1 MSSSYPPTPSFG
13 GRYSPSQQWPPCPT
27 STTPGDAPDAYHPQ
41 NPIPPP
47 PPTYA
52 TTNPSFKPSTQ
63 IPGLSGNNNASI
75 PLTPSFHFMPPFQQ
89 SLQPDPYAPAFAA
102 PMGFPQQPTTSH
114 PQQNGLAE
122 NVSPIRTGATR
133 KEYGKTAAL
142 DPMDS
147 PQYVNLGGKEEG
159 GLSNGDTE
167 EEESS
172 GPDGYQNHQPKEDIP
187 EQPYLSSQ
195 QPNENHKGHS
205 DVGTHGRLPFS
216 HQSLS
221 RQQSPEGPQ
230 NSMKARR
237 HQFPQTN
244 NITSGSS
251 REDMTATDL
260 AADIFAGGSVQDKLA
275 SRDPR
280 SLPMAKAGGSCESL
294 PVSSIQS
301 VASHDKMDITT
312 NGSGTYP
319 FYGKSPAQLRV
330 QAQGALLGL
339 APHNIKFD
347 ELVNEGI
354 DPVILKRLYDEIGLK
369 VISTRDKQQA
379 DTSQSKEMMTTSVAR
394 SQVPL
399 KSEAESVTTPVS
411 HAAPGAVAKSPVCE
425 SVRDKPQL
433 SNPQM
438 TQGTSIALAAESSKP
453 MERKDI
459 IARMLASKA
468 GKPASTTDSTKSE
481 AAKKL
486 MPLENPPLAHPNDT
500 SAPAKVGAPP
510 SPKHIA
516 NETRAKE
523 KNKAQTELA
532 RQRMQQLKQQGLG
545 RNQTQSAIEAP
556 VVDQQLPL
564 SSSLVRS
571 SQNSTP
577 PSQPSKPPLSLNH
590 PLPSRPPVP
599 NPSSTARIPGL
610 FMTSSEPLRV
620 QGLSISNKNSVP
632 STEPPSTK
640 IRAPRKRPRASDF
653 TDEPDLAPQKTQEKR
668 VASTQHKVII
678 DISEDEFM
686 YGSDDEASEPK
697 RRAPE
702 PPVVRS
708 GRNSISS
715 QLLSRDI
722 PPLSDFPSRN
732 HSRRSTPPAFTAQ
745 LRNRGKDPD
754 DLNAELKAMR
764 QRIAEYEKRK
774 KEKQSASQVGSPAVL
789 APSATTSAGGN
800 GSIAPQSQWKPTME
814 AELPMLP
821 SSQPKSSPAH
831 STCTEKILN
840 SGIETSLNSDGAL
853 RSQSV
858 LSQNSIEP
866 MQSES
871 IRKKIMRKK
880 EIEAGLPELEAELQK
895 SEARL
900 RQFREEEQR
909 LLAQIEK
916 GKEGKRLLVE
926 ELEALGFKT
935 AGQSIEELQVTKNL
949 LENAVEA
956 LPQSTPQETPADS
969 ILNAQESTHREIA
982 RDSGSAPSLQPSTKE
997 QTVSQC
1003 FETVP
1008 KTSQEAIDMRM
1019 SPPKETDVR
1028 PTADM
1033 AEDGTTCSSS
1043 AMDESM
1049 GSTQD
1054 MLEVEKTQEEPQ
1066 ALEEKG
1072 QSRSGANAH
1081 SSFTDLDVRL
1091 CESSMSPRP
1100 LHIGLEYGQSG
1111 HSLAKPDNSEESMSY
1126 RESSAGSD
1134 RYEPPEPDPRTVH
1147 TDHIQTSPFNLILPD
1162 EVEHVAAESS
1172 SISQDVNALTLA
1184 AQGSVT
1190 DPNSDSLKVKEG
1202 AEGAEGEEGARRYF
1216 TPYSSPLKL
1225 FKAYRYH
1232 PCFTK
1237 DISGGYRSLTY
1248 SHKIDPYNYI
1258 CLYEAAGG
1266 FCNDHSCE
1274 YQHFRDMILSDD
1286 KILREMGSLREGK
1299 TLEEQEEYLA
1309 GLKQTINDMRR
1320 DNVKDLNTVATEIAG
1335 YRRRFLHD
1343 PSRVLAL

>member
-1 MSSSYPPTPSFG
+1 
-13 GRYSPSQQWPPCPT
+13 
-27 STTPGDAPDAYHPQ
+27 
-41 NPIPPP
+41 
-47 PPTYA
+47 
-52 TTNPSFKPSTQ
+52 
-63 IPGLSGNNNASI
+63 
-75 PLTPSFHFMPPFQQ
+75 
-89 SLQPDPYAPAFAA
+89 
-102 PMGFPQQPTTSH
+102 
-114 PQQNGLAE
+114 
-122 NVSPIRTGATR
+122 
-133 KEYGKTAAL
+133 
-142 DPMDS
+142 
-147 PQYVNLGGKEEG
+147 
-159 GLSNGDTE
+159 
-167 EEESS
+167 
-172 GPDGYQNHQPKEDIP
+172 
-187 EQPYLSSQ
+187 
-195 QPNENHKGHS
+195 
-205 DVGTHGRLPFS
+205 
-216 HQSLS
+216 
-221 RQQSPEGPQ
+221 
-230 NSMKARR
+230 MKARR

-251 REDMTATDL
+251 REDMKATDL
-260 AADIFAGGSVQDKLA
+260 AADISAGGSVQDKLA

-280 SLPMAKAGGSCESL
+280 SLPMVKAGGSRESL

-301 VASHDKMDITT
+301 VASHDEMDITT

-354 DPVILKRLYDEIGLK
+354 DPVILKRLYDDIGLK
-369 VISTRDKQQA
+369 VISTQDKKQA
-379 DTSQSKEMMTTSVAR
+379 DTSQSKEMMTTSIAR

-433 SNPQM
+433 SNSQL

-486 MPLENPPLAHPNDT
+486 MPLENLPLADPNDT

-516 NETRAKE
+516 SETRAKE

-545 RNQTQSAIEAP
+545 RNQTQSASEAP
-556 VVDQQLPL
+556 IVDQQLPL

-620 QGLSISNKNSVP
+620 QDLSVGNKNSVP

-653 TDEPDLAPQKTQEKR
+653 TDEPDLAPRKTPEKR

-708 GRNSISS
+708 GMNSISN
-715 QLLSRDI
+715 QLLNRDI

-732 HSRRSTPPAFTAQ
+732 HSRRSTPPVFTAQ

-764 QRIAEYEKRK
+764 QRIADPGP
-774 KEKQSASQVGSPAVL
+774 VGYDL
-789 APSATTSAGGN
+789 GW
-800 GSIAPQSQWKPTME
+800 WKWLNCSTVTME
-814 AELPMLP
+814 ADDGSRAPY
-821 SSQPKSSPAH
+821 AA
-831 STCTEKILN
+831 LN
-840 SGIETSLNSDGAL
+840 
-853 RSQSV
+853 QSV

-871 IRKKIMRKK
+871 IRKKLMRKK

-935 AGQSIEELQVTKNL
+935 AGQSIEEPQVTKNL
-949 LENAVEA
+949 LENTVEDIHDDKACGISLVVGILPVGYVLLA
-956 LPQSTPQETPADS
+956 LPQSTPQKIPADS
-969 ILNAQESTHREIA
+969 ILNAQESTHRGIA

-1019 SPPKETDVR
+1019 SPPKETDVHS
-1028 PTADM
+1028 TADM

-1126 RESSAGSD
+1126 RESSAESD
-1134 RYEPPEPDPRTVH
+1134 RYEPPEPDPRTAH

-1184 AQGSVT
+1184 AQDSVT

-1202 AEGAEGEEGARRYF
+1202 TEGAEGEEGARRYF

-1299 TLEEQEEYLA
+1299 TIEEQVEYLA
-1309 GLKQTINDMRR
+1309 GLKQTIIDMRR